1 MPPLSSPLIL
11 TLSVCFR
18 SGSTHSLAVST
29 TLSIG
34 TAGGGADETDQSEE
48 TKRARMEM
56 LAALKARREALV
68 AKLDEK
74 NRLLKGRRKRILCTR
89 IMVFKGMVFKS
100 KYWF

>member
-1 MPPLSSPLIL
+1 M
-11 TLSVCFR
+11 
-18 SGSTHSLAVST
+18 ST

-74 NRLLKGRRKRILCTR
+74 NRLLKGRRKRILCISTFNDVLFMKR
-89 IMVFKGMVFKS
+89 ILCISIFVLMTYYS
-100 KYWF
+100 

>member
-1 MPPLSSPLIL
+1 M
-11 TLSVCFR
+11 
-18 SGSTHSLAVST
+18 AVST

-74 NRLLKGRRKRILCTR
+74 NRLLKGRKKRILCISICRFNDVLFMT
-89 IMVFKGMVFKS
+89 
-100 KYWF
+100 